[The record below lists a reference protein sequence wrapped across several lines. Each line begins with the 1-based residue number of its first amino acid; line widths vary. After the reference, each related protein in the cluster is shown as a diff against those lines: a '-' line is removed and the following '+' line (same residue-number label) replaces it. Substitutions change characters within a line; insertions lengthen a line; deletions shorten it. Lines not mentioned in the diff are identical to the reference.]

1 MSDPRHNKGMFAKV
15 RDYVNLVRR
24 LVNCGHD
31 AESIEMAHTILC
43 RSEQKLPTDSD
54 ITRKWIPMCGIDDF
68 IAVQSLLKDIEGPD
82 GAALD
87 GGGTEPDL
95 TKSSRRFGTAG
106 VGGRAKAFVAAAKA
120 VEHFRSWHSKY
131 QSAVID
137 RALSDSWRGSPWF
150 PIPFADAQALIFQ
163 PLVVMLA
170 PSRSTVS
177 RAADALEQLCSPR
190 MDDQTMV
197 GRRCPYA
204 GALLLNVSED
214 LDPALADL
222 LRAIIKARRNLSMA
236 DWTLSPIT
244 VVALGEDPVATCL
257 QEWLNQCQDVNDFA
271 RQWKDALSEPTGE
284 ALDGLQGAISSPVPW
299 EQALRTFIPAEIPL
313 TIGGGLEASAGYL
326 VWADDPTIRVLGSRM
341 ESLHLIAEL
350 LWKDSGALD
359 PLSEVMDRARLQV
372 EIPPDDGTQAISLD
386 KDSLETVYASP
397 MASAFY
403 PPAEREKLIDKW
415 SQAEAGT
422 PSDDGFVYIF
432 PHIPKTAGSS
442 VHFHLLTHLEYDR
455 SYIHIPIDF
464 SMREELRARQPFTL
478 RDARERR
485 ATRVLFGHGVA
496 KRHADFVP
504 WRRPRAITTLR
515 DPAERMLSHYNF
527 WMNVLE
533 KQGRPSMSFEDWYAA
548 EPKNYQIRWIAETYL
563 QTNVSRLS
571 PREISDIAGEALDS
585 FWLVCTLPTFE
596 SDIQLLWDALSLPP
610 LASRQNV
617 SGVTHKL
624 RFEMT
629 DAVRRQVIEE
639 NALDVEL
646 YQRWLKRAEAR
657 RTSTVAG
664 KSIPQQIAAHAS

>member
-1 MSDPRHNKGMFAKV
+1 MRDSRLNKGVFAKV

-68 IAVQSLLKDIEGPD
+68 IAVQRLLKDIEGPD

-87 GGGTEPDL
+87 GGGAEPDL

-106 VGGRAKAFVAAAKA
+106 AGGRAKAFIAAARA
-120 VEHFRSWHSKY
+120 LEHFRSWHSKY
-131 QSAVID
+131 QSLIAD
-137 RALSDSWRGSPWF
+137 RALRDSWRGSPWF
-150 PIPFADAQALIFQ
+150 PVPFADAQALIFQ
-163 PLVVMLA
+163 PLLVMA
-170 PSRSTVS
+170 GPSQNTIS
-177 RAADALEQLCSPR
+177 RAADALEQLCSPSI
-190 MDDQTMV
+190 DDQTMV
-197 GRRCPYA
+197 GRRSPYA
-204 GALLLNVSED
+204 GALLLNVSEEIN
-214 LDPALADL
+214 PALVDL
-222 LRAIIKARRNLSMA
+222 LKAVIKTKRNLTMSG
-236 DWTLSPIT
+236 WVLSPVT
-244 VVALGEDPVATCL
+244 VVALGEDPVTTCL
-257 QEWLNQCQDVNDFA
+257 QAWRSQSDDVSDFA
-271 RQWKDALSEPTGE
+271 RQWKDALSEPLGE
-284 ALDGLQGAISSPVPW
+284 VLNGLQGAISSPIPW
-299 EQALRTFIPAEIPL
+299 EQALRTFVPADVPL

-326 VWADDPTIRVLGSRM
+326 AWADDPTVRVLGSRM
-341 ESLHLIAEL
+341 ESLHLVAEL

-359 PLSEVMDRARLQV
+359 PLSEVMDRARLQIA
-372 EIPPDDGTQAISLD
+372 IPEDDGTQGLSLD
-386 KDSLETVYASP
+386 KASLETIYALP
-397 MASAFY
+397 MTSAFY
-403 PPAEREKLIDKW
+403 SGPERESLIDKW
-415 SQAEAGT
+415 SQARAEASSG
-422 PSDDGFVYIF
+422 DGFVYVF

-464 SMREELRARQPFTL
+464 SMREEMRIRQPFTL
-478 RDARERR
+478 RDARDRSE
-485 ATRVLFGHGVA
+485 ALVLFGHGVA
-496 KRHADFVP
+496 KKHADFVP
-504 WRRPRAITTLR
+504 GRTLREITTLR

-533 KQGRPSMSFEDWYAA
+533 KRGKPLMSFEDWYAA
-548 EPKNYQIRWIAETYL
+548 EPKDYQIRWIAETYL
-563 QTNVSRLS
+563 QTNVSRMS
-571 PREISDIAGEALDS
+571 PREIADIAMEALDS

-629 DAVRRQVIEE
+629 DALRHQVIEE

-646 YQRWLKRAEAR
+646 YQHWLHRAEAR
-657 RTSTVAG
+657 QASTPSG
-664 KSIPQQIAAHAS
+664 KSSSRQIAAHAG

>member
-1 MSDPRHNKGMFAKV
+1 MRDPRHNKGMLSKV

-68 IAVQSLLKDIEGPD
+68 IAVQRLLKDVEGPD

-87 GGGTEPDL
+87 GGGVEPDL
-95 TKSSRRFGTAG
+95 TKASRRFGTAG
-106 VGGRAKAFVAAAKA
+106 AGGRAKAFIASAKTL
-120 VEHFRSWHSKY
+120 EHFRTWHSKY
-131 QSAVID
+131 QSAVAD
-137 RALSDSWRGSPWF
+137 RALRDSWRGSPWF
-150 PIPFADAQALIFQ
+150 PVPFADAQALIFQ
-163 PLVVMLA
+163 PLVVLLA
-170 PSRSTVS
+170 PSHGTVS
-177 RAADALEQLCSPR
+177 RAADALEQLCAPR
-190 MDDQTMV
+190 LDDQTMV

-204 GALLLNVSED
+204 GALLLNVSEEI
-214 LDPALADL
+214 DPSLVDL
-222 LRAIIKARRNLSMA
+222 LRAVIKTRRNLTA
-236 DWTLSPIT
+236 AGWELSSVT
-244 VVALGEDPVATCL
+244 VVALGEDPVTTCL
-257 QEWLNQCQDVNDFA
+257 QEWRGRHQDVSDFA
-271 RQWKDALSEPTGE
+271 RRWKDALSEPMGE
-284 ALDGLQGAISSPVPW
+284 VVSGLQGAISSPVPW
-299 EQALRTFIPAEIPL
+299 EQALRTFVPSEVAL
-313 TIGGGLEASAGYL
+313 TIDGELEASAGYL
-326 VWADDPTIRVLGSRM
+326 TWAQDPPSRVLGSRM
-341 ESLHLIAEL
+341 ESLHLVAEL

-359 PLSEVMDRARLQV
+359 PLSEVMDRARLQI
-372 EIPPDDGTQAISLD
+372 ETPIADGTQGISLD
-386 KDSLETVYASP
+386 KGSLEAVYASP

-403 PPAEREKLIDKW
+403 PAAEREKLADKW
-415 SQAEAGT
+415 SQPGLNS
-422 PSDDGFVYIF
+422 PSDDGFVYVF

-478 RDARERR
+478 RDARERSE
-485 ATRVLFGHGVA
+485 ARVLFGHGVA

-504 WRRPRAITTLR
+504 QRTPRAITTLR

-533 KQGRPSMSFEDWYAA
+533 KQGKPLMSFEDWYTA
-548 EPKNYQIRWIAETYL
+548 EPKDYQIRWIAETYL
-563 QTNVSRLS
+563 RTNVSRMS
-571 PREISDIAGEALDS
+571 PREISDIANEALDS

-629 DAVRRQVIEE
+629 DAVRRQVVEE
-639 NALDVEL
+639 NALDVAL
-646 YQRWLKRAEAR
+646 YQRWLRRAEAR
-657 RTSTVAG
+657 HASTFSS
-664 KSIPQQIAAHAS
+664 KSRSQQIAAHAG